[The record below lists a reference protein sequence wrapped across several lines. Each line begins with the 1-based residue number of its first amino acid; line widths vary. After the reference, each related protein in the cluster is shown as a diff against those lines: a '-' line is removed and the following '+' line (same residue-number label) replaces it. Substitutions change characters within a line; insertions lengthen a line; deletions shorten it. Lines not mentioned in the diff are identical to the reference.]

1 MIQNILALIINFL
14 KLKITT
20 FSVPV
25 WSRSRLFLLGAGA
38 DPNTEPETEP
48 PKKVAAPQHWFELL

>member
-1 MIQNILALIINFL
+1 MIQKILALIINIL
-14 KLKITT
+14 KLKITN
-20 FSVPV
+20 FSV

-38 DPNTEPETEP
+38 DPNRSEPETEP